1 MKDQNII
8 VLILDEVRPD
18 HLSCYGYQKISTPA
32 IDQIASEGARF
43 TQCFS
48 SADFTPIAMGSVITG
63 KNPNKHG
70 VRDAYSYLT
79 GPTIAEILKEDGY
92 RTAGFVGNGL
102 LAKRHGFAQGFD
114 LFNETSKET
123 SWLEVQYPNSG
134 NDEIIYEGNYWVEEF
149 FEWLKSNHQQK
160 FFIWGHL
167 YETHEGSG
175 ASLVKRGLIDKG
187 ESSEFDYYD
196 AKIKMADEK
205 LVGRLISTLK
215 ELDIYDN
222 TVIVL
227 MSDHGTNLGEQ
238 PVKDIPWR
246 KKGTCYPQHT
256 TMYDH
261 DLHVAMMIKGSGLPQ
276 GKISNA
282 MIRSIDLIPT
292 LLEHIGIST
301 QTHEFDGQSWLPLLQ
316 QDQDR
321 DEVYSEDL
329 FEPRGLGAL
338 QSLRTPEY
346 KFMRNLT
353 LGQEAY
359 FDLKKDPVEQ
369 NDIKEQIDP
378 KKLIEIRKKLNS
390 YLFNKTVI
398 QKGFSQDEKE
408 AINQRLRGLGYIE

>member
-8 VLILDEVRPD
+8 IISLDEVRPD
-18 HLSCYGYQKISTPA
+18 HLSCYGYKKISTPA
-32 IDQIASEGARF
+32 IDQIASEGVKF
-43 TQCFS
+43 NQCFS

-63 KNPNKHG
+63 KYPNKHG
-70 VRDAYSYLT
+70 VRNAYSYLAS
-79 GPTIAEILKEDGY
+79 PTIATILKEEGY

-114 LFNETSKET
+114 FFNETSKDT
-123 SWLEVQYPNSG
+123 SWLEIQYPNSG

-149 FEWLKSNHQQK
+149 FSWLKNNYQQK
-160 FFIWGHL
+160 FFVWGHL

-175 ASLVKRGLIDKG
+175 DSLVNRGLIKKG
-187 ESSEFDYYD
+187 ESPEFDYYN

-215 ELDIYDN
+215 ELSIYDN
-222 TVIVL
+222 TTIVL
-227 MSDHGTNLGEQ
+227 MSDHGTNLGEH

-261 DLHVAMMIKGSGLPQ
+261 DLHVAMMIKGKDLPQ
-276 GKISNA
+276 GKVIQG
-282 MIRSIDLIPT
+282 MVRSIDLIPT
-292 LLEHIGIST
+292 LLEHIDIST
-301 QTHEFDGQSWLPLLQ
+301 QAYDFDGQSWLPLLK

-321 DEVYSEDL
+321 NEIYSEDL

-346 KFMRNLT
+346 KLMRNLT
-353 LGQEAY
+353 LGQESY
-359 FDLKKDPVEQ
+359 FDLKNDPDEQ
-369 NDIKEQIDP
+369 KDIKENIDQE
-378 KKLIEIRKKLNS
+378 KLIKIRKKLNS
-390 YLFNKTVI
+390 YLFTKVVS
-398 QKGFSQDEKE
+398 QKGFNKGEKE
-408 AINQRLRGLGYIE
+408 VINQRLRALGYIE